1 MTPMKWSHKTNP
13 LILASPSFLW
23 ETSEPPFL
31 EELIK
36 LKPLLKR
43 GEEGFQLGTN
53 KQVYNILF
61 KIIHRTVINKKVL
74 TLGVCCQKKPS
85 GKLN

>member
-1 MTPMKWSHKTNP
+1 MTPMKWSHKTTP

-53 KQVYNILF
+53 KQVYNIL
-61 KIIHRTVINKKVL
+61 INKKVL
-74 TLGVCCQKKPS
+74 TLGVCCQKNLRAS
-85 GKLN
+85 